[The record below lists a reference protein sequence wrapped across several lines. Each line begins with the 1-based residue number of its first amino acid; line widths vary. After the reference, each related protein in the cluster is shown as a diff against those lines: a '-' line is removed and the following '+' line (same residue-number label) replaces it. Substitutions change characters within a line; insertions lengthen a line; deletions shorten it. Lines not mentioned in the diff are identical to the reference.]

1 MIFISIEK
9 NRIYIIKIM
18 PYIKNNIKNKI
29 IDQIKKWKYTIKKE
43 ELNNSTYLDRKSDL
57 KLGIG

>member
-18 PYIKNNIKNKI
+18 PDIKNNIKNKI